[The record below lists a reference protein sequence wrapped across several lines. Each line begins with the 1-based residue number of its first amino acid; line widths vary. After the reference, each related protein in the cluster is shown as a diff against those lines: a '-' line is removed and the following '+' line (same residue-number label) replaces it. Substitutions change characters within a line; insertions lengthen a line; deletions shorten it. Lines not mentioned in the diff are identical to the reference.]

1 MEFVVE
7 VVSVPAVVDEV
18 VVEAA
23 VEAVEAVEAA
33 PPKFMP
39 MPTLGKPMVL

>member
-7 VVSVPAVVDEV
+7 VVSVPAVEDEV

-23 VEAVEAVEAA
+23 GVPAVEAGEA